1 MDKIVVLIPSYNP
14 REDLVDY
21 VKNIYDKGF
30 FDIIIVDDGSKDKSI
45 FKKLESFNFCTILT
59 HQINLGKGAALK
71 TGFRYYNRY
80 LASKHNGIITVDDDG
95 QHSIDDIVKL
105 TDFYDKDSLVIG
117 VRNFNLKNVPFKSKL
132 GNKFTSFMF
141 KMFYHK
147 KISDTQT
154 GLRLYSNIILEQI
167 DYLDGYKFDYETNV
181 LIYCIR
187 KKINI
192 IEISIQTIYKDKNKY
207 SRYKSFADSKK
218 IAKIFWKN
226 RHNYK

>member
-1 MDKIVVLIPSYNP
+1 MKDIVVLIPSYNP
-14 REDLVDY
+14 SEILIDY
-21 VKNIYDKGF
+21 VKKLKQNGFNNIL
-30 FDIIIVDDGSKDKSI
+30 VVNDGSNDSKI
-45 FKKLESFNFCTILT
+45 FDTISKFNFCTVLT
-59 HQINLGKGAALK
+59 HTMNLGKGAALK

-80 LASKHNGIITVDDDG
+80 LSSKFKGIITVDDDE
-95 QHSIDDIVKL
+95 QHSIEDCKKL
-105 TDFYDKDSLVIG
+105 IDFFDKDSLIIG
-117 VRNFNLKNVPFKSKL
+117 VRNFNLKTVPFRSKL

-141 KMFYHK
+141 KLVYKK

-154 GLRLYSNIILEQI
+154 GLRLYPNIVLEQI

-187 KKINI
+187 KNINI
-192 IEISIQTIYKDKNKY
+192 IEIGIDTIYIDNNKK
-207 SRYKSFADSKK
+207 SRYKTFEDSKK